1 MPVRGLIPRVH
12 IALAAEPNVLRSVA
26 RQALIAS
33 RAQFEP
39 LARVLA
45 TALAQRFVTSV
56 HRLEILQQN
65 CGAAQF
71 PERPLFMSVSS
82 N

>member
-1 MPVRGLIPRVH
+1 MPICGLITRVH
-12 IALAAEPNVLRSVA
+12 VALAAEPNVLRSVA

-45 TALAQRFVTSV
+45 TPLAQRFVTSV
-56 HRLEILQQN
+56 HHQRYCN
-65 CGAAQF
+65 KVAGPPSF
-71 PERPLFMSVSS
+71 PSGPLYERFL
-82 N
+82 

>member
-1 MPVRGLIPRVH
+1 MPICGLIARVH
-12 IALAAEPNVLRSVA
+12 VALAAEPNVFRSVA

-45 TALAQRFVTSV
+45 TVLAQRFVTLA
-56 HRLEILQQN
+56 HR
-65 CGAAQF
+65 AATKFQG
-71 PERPLFMSVSS
+71 RPVS
-82 N
+82 